1 MNSVRDLL
9 RILRQHILSVAV
21 VFALVLSGVVA
32 GVYLRKPAFESEA
45 KVLITF
51 EGFGISLSRAEYQI
65 GNTQILAV
73 EAITSQ
79 GEILRSRNLVEQV
92 IDEIGVE
99 ALRDPPPASVIVRFI
114 GGVANSLGD
123 AIEAVLVRLGL
134 ATPMSERDSL
144 VAKLNKSLSVFPVRQ
159 SHIVTV
165 SVRWHR
171 PEIARL
177 LLRKVMETY
186 IATNKAIG
194 QRANNYE
201 VYAEQTKQLSAELSE
216 AENVLLQFKLKNNIM
231 DLPRE
236 KQVLMSN
243 TEKLSALLEGTA
255 AIAGYA
261 TAPAEDPAATSDIDS
276 AAVSQVS
283 SLQAQ
288 LTSFRIELARLRI
301 SSTPDNRSVQQLV
314 SQIAEVEKT
323 IAGILARVTRS
334 LEDSRTR
341 LRAVNEAEAGYE
353 RIRRD
358 VEMARDAYQTYRKV
372 TEDRRSMQS
381 RNMQINIQV
390 VDSPSL
396 PLRASGPS
404 RLMLLAAGLPFSLT
418 CSIGLISLL
427 LIYRS
432 WKQAERGRKPEAGT
446 PA

>member
-1 MNSVRDLL
+1 M
-9 RILRQHILSVAV
+9 
-21 VFALVLSGVVA
+21 
-32 GVYLRKPAFESEA
+32 
-45 KVLITF
+45 
-51 EGFGISLSRAEYQI
+51 
-65 GNTQILAV
+65 
-73 EAITSQ
+73 
-79 GEILRSRNLVEQV
+79 

-231 DLPRE
+231 DLLRE

-255 AIAGYA
+255 AIAGHA

-334 LEDSRTR
+334 LEDSKTR

-381 RNMQINIQV
+381 RNMQTNIQV